1 MAPPSRQD
9 DGGTRAPAPCVR
21 GLRGCASVCSRTC
34 AVVVVLPSTLRV
46 CPHPSSTDSLWRG
59 RRATSQT
66 PPVSPY
72 ALLHRRRCHPLGT
85 DVSLASGSALRG
97 NSSYRDCWFKH
108 KLHFSR
114 FVVHSTERGFY
125 LVWTA
130 SVEPPR
136 VPCSISG
143 DGEICEVRR
152 LFADGFVCEG
162 LHCDPIL
169 CACWHD
175 GSETVVLKTLRAT
188 LSGSCPDSTAS
199 NAVHSDSR
207 LLQYENPRRFP
218 HH

>member
-1 MAPPSRQD
+1 MC
-9 DGGTRAPAPCVR
+9 GGGRFTVNFACLPAPLLDRLPVER
-21 GLRGCASVCSRTC
+21 AS
-34 AVVVVLPSTLRV
+34 
-46 CPHPSSTDSLWRG
+46 
-59 RRATSQT
+59 ATSQT

-72 ALLHRRRCHPLGT
+72 GFSALSSLPSSRP
-85 DVSLASGSALRG
+85 DVSTASGSALRG
-97 NSSYRDCWFKH
+97 NIVVPGLWFKH
-108 KLHFSR
+108 KPHFR
-114 FVVHSTERGFY
+114 GLLFVRLNTVFTSCGRRQWNLLEFHARS
-125 LVWTA
+125 LA
-130 SVEPPR
+130 
-136 VPCSISG
+136 

>member
-1 MAPPSRQD
+1 MCGGGRFTVNLVCLARTPPRP
-9 DGGTRAPAPCVR
+9 TPCGEGVGR
-21 GLRGCASVCSRTC
+21 PRRL
-34 AVVVVLPSTLRV
+34 
-46 CPHPSSTDSLWRG
+46 HPSART
-59 RRATSQT
+59 AF
-66 PPVSPY
+66 
-72 ALLHRRRCHPLGT
+72 LHRRRCHPLGP
-85 DVSLASGSALRG
+85 DVSTCVWICSPWQHRRTGTVGSSTNSIFRGLLFIRLNTVFTSCGRRQWNLLEFHARSLA
-97 NSSYRDCWFKH
+97 
-108 KLHFSR
+108 
-114 FVVHSTERGFY
+114 
-125 LVWTA
+125 
-130 SVEPPR
+130 
-136 VPCSISG
+136 